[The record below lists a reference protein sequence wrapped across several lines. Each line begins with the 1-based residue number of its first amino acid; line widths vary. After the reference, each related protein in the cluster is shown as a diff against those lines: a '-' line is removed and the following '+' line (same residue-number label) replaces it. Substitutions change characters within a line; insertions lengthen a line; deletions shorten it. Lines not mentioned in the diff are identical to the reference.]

1 MARMKVTLKAE
12 LPTGEFYWVTTVE
25 ADSDE
30 EAITAAEHLFMS
42 ELDKNKEWEFDSFE
56 VAKQ

>member
-1 MARMKVTLKAE
+1 MKVTLKAE